1 MRPDLPPNLLAAVAQ
16 HWGFRTLRPLQTEAI
31 RAVLNRRDSMVVMPT
46 GGGKS
51 LCYQAPALVRDGLTV
66 VVSPLIALM
75 KDQVDGLSRNG
86 ISAVRLDSTLTAT
99 ERTEATT
106 AIRTG
111 RTRLVFVSPER
122 LVNTG
127 TAQLLRDAGAHTVAI
142 DEAHCISHWGHDFR
156 PEYRMLA
163 RLREF
168 FPGSSIHAYTA
179 TATEQVRNDIISQLN
194 LKNPEILV
202 GNFDRPNLTYRVLPQ
217 VDVIAQI
224 REVLDRHPNEA
235 GIVYCLRRA
244 DVDTVSQALKRAK
257 YRAVPYHAG
266 MTADQRKQS
275 HDAFAA
281 EEADIVVAT
290 IAFGMGIDRSNVRFV
305 IHACVPKTIEHYQQ
319 ETGRAGRDGLPS
331 ECLLLFSIA
340 DVVALRRIME
350 KSAAEAN
357 VGPEITAGAKKQLD
371 QMTHYASGATCRHKA
386 LVQHFGQQYN
396 TPNCGACD
404 ICLGDT
410 QDVPDATVIAQKIL
424 SCVAR
429 VGESFGVN
437 HVIDVLRGANTDTIR
452 TRGHDKLST
461 YGLLHEMAKPQ
472 IRDHVFQ
479 LLGQDVLAQSE
490 GEYPV
495 LKLTPASWA
504 VMKGQK
510 DVRLIQL
517 KKAAAAAGKPEKGTL
532 PAGTDPELFEALRN
546 LRRQHAARLNVQSY
560 QIFADTTLAELAR
573 CRPTT
578 LDRMRQVSG
587 IGDVKLREFG
597 LPFLNAIVEFARGHK
612 LETDLPPPREPTAPP
627 REPSTKLNAAK
638 QLSFALF
645 RDGSSLEDVMHQT
658 KLTRTTVCDHL
669 SDFVRAEKPD
679 SVFAWVPEEVCER
692 IAAAAEQHG
701 TARLKP
707 VYLALNEEVSYDA
720 IRIVFGVLDSLMAL
734 SYGGGRDV
742 SPPVLPVS
750 THRRTHVTPFA
761 LKNSHS
767 FFLSHCAARGHY
779 KSNRPPRRL
788 RVSQQL
794 HTILRHVESL
804 ADDRPDRD
812 LLGCF
817 VLRRDEHAF
826 ATLVRRHGPMVWGV
840 CRNLLPGEADAED
853 AFQATFLAL
862 VRDGRRVRDG
872 DRLAP

>member
-1 MRPDLPPNLLAAVAQ
+1 MPTDLPPDLLAAVAN
-16 HWGFRTLRPLQTEAI
+16 HWGFRALRPLQTEAI

-75 KDQVDGLSRNG
+75 KDQVDGLTRNG
-86 ISAVRLDSTLTAT
+86 ISAVRLDSTLTAS
-99 ERTEATT
+99 ERTEATA
-106 AIRTG
+106 AIRSG
-111 RTRLVFVSPER
+111 QTRLVFVSPER

-127 TAQLLRDAGAHTVAI
+127 TAQLLREAGAHTVAI

-179 TATEQVRNDIISQLN
+179 TATEQVRNDIIAQLN
-194 LKNPEILV
+194 LKKPEVLV

-217 VDVIAQI
+217 VDMISQI
-224 REVLDRHPNEA
+224 RDVLDRHKDEA

-244 DVDTVSQALKRAK
+244 DVDTVSQTLKRAK
-257 YRAVPYHAG
+257 YRVVPYHAG
-266 MTADQRKQS
+266 MTAEQRKQS
-275 HDAFAA
+275 HDAFAS

-340 DVVALRRIME
+340 DVVALKRIME
-350 KSAAEAN
+350 KSATEAN
-357 VGPEITAGAKKQLD
+357 VGPEIVAGAKKQLD

-386 LVQHFGQQYN
+386 LVQHFGQQYD

-410 QDVPDATVIAQKIL
+410 QDVPDAQVIAQKIL

-437 HVIDVLRGANTDTIR
+437 HVIDVLRGADTEAVR
-452 TRGHDKLST
+452 SRGHNALST
-461 YGLLHEMAKPQ
+461 YGLLKEMAKPQ

-479 LLGQDVLAQSE
+479 LLGQDVLAQSD

-510 DVRLIQL
+510 TVRLIQL
-517 KKAAAAAGKPEKGTL
+517 KKAATEATAAGKTEKGTL
-532 PAGTDPELFEALRN
+532 PAGSDPELFELLRQ
-546 LRRQHAARLNVQSY
+546 LRRQHAARLSVPPY
-560 QIFADTTLAELAR
+560 QIFADTILAELAR

-578 LDRMRQVSG
+578 FERMRQVSG

-597 LPFLNAIVEFARGHK
+597 TPFLNAIVNHSQAHK
-612 LETDLPPPREPTAPP
+612 LSTDLPPPRESTSPPAAAPSAKP
-627 REPSTKLNAAK
+627 NTTK
-638 QLSFALF
+638 QLSFSLF
-645 RDGSSLEDVMHQT
+645 RDGSSLEDVIHQT
-658 KLTRTTVCDHL
+658 KLTRPTVCDHL
-669 SDFVRAEKPD
+669 ADFIRQEKPE
-679 SVFAWVPEEVCER
+679 SVLAWVSEDVCER
-692 IAAAAEQHG
+692 VAAAAEQHG

-707 VYLALNEEVSYDA
+707 VYLALNEEVNYDA
-720 IRIVFGVLDSLMAL
+720 IRVVFAFLDSQ
-734 SYGGGRDV
+734 
-742 SPPVLPVS
+742 
-750 THRRTHVTPFA
+750 
-761 LKNSHS
+761 
-767 FFLSHCAARGHY
+767 RG
-779 KSNRPPRRL
+779 
-788 RVSQQL
+788 
-794 HTILRHVESL
+794 
-804 ADDRPDRD
+804 A
-812 LLGCF
+812 
-817 VLRRDEHAF
+817 
-826 ATLVRRHGPMVWGV
+826 
-840 CRNLLPGEADAED
+840 
-853 AFQATFLAL
+853 
-862 VRDGRRVRDG
+862 
-872 DRLAP
+872 